1 MRTKQLVEGLSDI
14 VGREYV
20 QTQPEDLFLLEY
32 DASLERGHPCAAVF
46 PGSTEEVSLVMRLTH
61 ELGIPVT
68 PRGSG
73 TNLSGGSIPV
83 RGGVVLVTTRLSRIL
98 DIDVGNRCAL
108 VEPGVFNLALQ
119 KALIP
124 LGYYY
129 APDPA
134 SQKVSTMG
142 GNVGENS
149 GGPHCLKYG
158 VTMNHVL
165 GVEVVIP
172 NGEVSWIGGKAP
184 DMPGYDLTGL
194 LVGSEGTLGIVTKI
208 LVRIMAKPEAVR
220 TLLVVFGN
228 LGDAGRAV
236 SAVIAAGI
244 IPATLEMMDRTVI
257 QAVERATH
265 AGLPQDVAALL
276 IVEVDGL
283 EDDLD
288 RQVEDI
294 VSICRREG
302 ANEVKA
308 AKNQTER
315 DRLWASRRGAFGALG
330 QLMPSYLVLDGT
342 VPRTALPMALEQ
354 VAEIGRLYGLQVGN
368 VAHAGDGNLHPLI
381 LFDPQELGIIER
393 VRAAGLDILKACA
406 QLGGTITGEHGIGT
420 EKIRA
425 MPLIFSQADLNA
437 MRAVKHAFDSLNL
450 LNPGKILPPIL
461 GK

>member
-165 GVEVVIP
+165 GVEVVLP

-194 LVGSEGTLGIVTKI
+194 LVGSEGTLGIVTEI

-236 SAVIAAGI
+236 SAIIAAGI

-294 VSICRREG
+294 VNICRREG

-381 LFDPQELGIIER
+381 LFDPQESGIIER
-393 VRAAGLDILKACA
+393 VRTAGLDILKACA

-425 MPLIFSQADLNA
+425 MPLIFGQADLNA
-437 MRAVKHAFDSLNL
+437 MRAVKNVFDSLNL